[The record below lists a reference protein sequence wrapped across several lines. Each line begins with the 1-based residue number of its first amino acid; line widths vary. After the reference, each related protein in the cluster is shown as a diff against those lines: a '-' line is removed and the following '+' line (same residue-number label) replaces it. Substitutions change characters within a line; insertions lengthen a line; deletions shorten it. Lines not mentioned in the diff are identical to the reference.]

1 MRVTGCDTTF
11 TIVSIKSGSTLT
23 VPGSLDKFTVTNV
36 EFKSNLII
44 SGNVTMVD
52 VAQVTNSE
60 IKLTGSYKT
69 VKLGSVES
77 GAVVDISGTVE
88 TVIVNTLNSNSVI
101 RISGDGS
108 VKKIEAQLIETNGKI
123 DLNSCDT
130 EYKYN
135 TIASDGTIARPLG
148 CSDGGGGGTSAS
160 PSHNFGIS
168 AMFVTA
174 TAFLSVYV

>member
-123 DLNSCDT
+123 DLNSCVQNINIIRLHRMVLSQDHLV
-130 EYKYN
+130 
-135 TIASDGTIARPLG
+135 AVMAVVVGPLLPRVIILVSPP
-148 CSDGGGGGTSAS
+148 CS
-160 PSHNFGIS
+160 
-168 AMFVTA
+168 
-174 TAFLSVYV
+174 